1 MVHVRVLL
9 TLPNCSAQKW
19 WIWRICPKALITLH
33 GQKYETIRLLGEPSS
48 KFCLISDL
56 RWAPSQAIQL
66 YVGWHN
72 STYGGE
78 RSPVKPHFLFSHWGR
93 GPISPHLKNDRIV
106 GPTLWKKH
114 HQISRPMVFFGRW
127 TSNSIGANA
136 GTTTIMVWVVVSN
149 MFYFQP
155 YSIRG
160 RFPFWIFQMGLKPPT
175 SGDSQNISL
184 KLTLSLWKKR
194 SSSRLEGWDF
204 GRLKLQGSLEK
215 IHFFV
220 CGIKRFNG
228 NIYIYP
234 GSPRPNK
241 ERYFGWF
248 M

>member
-1 MVHVRVLL
+1 MGVKD
-9 TLPNCSAQKW
+9 PQWNPIFFSA
-19 WIWRICPKALITLH
+19 I
-33 GQKYETIRLLGEPSS
+33 Y
-48 KFCLISDL
+48 
-56 RWAPSQAIQL
+56 
-66 YVGWHN
+66 
-72 STYGGE
+72 
-78 RSPVKPHFLFSHWGR
+78 R

-175 SGDSQNISL
+175 IGDSQNISL

-215 IHFFV
+215 IHFLFV
-220 CGIKRFNG
+220 GLNDSMEI
-228 NIYIYP
+228 
-234 GSPRPNK
+234 
-241 ERYFGWF
+241 
-248 M
+248 